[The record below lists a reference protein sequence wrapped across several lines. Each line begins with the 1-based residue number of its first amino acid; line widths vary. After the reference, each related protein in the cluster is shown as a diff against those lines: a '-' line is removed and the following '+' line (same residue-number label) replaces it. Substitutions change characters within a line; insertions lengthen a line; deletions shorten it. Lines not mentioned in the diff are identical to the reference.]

1 MNRWQTKPDLSAL
14 KEKVGGLR
22 TVQQRIQEQAASLR
36 EQAAALRAAVEK
48 ARPQGEEKDGHVGT
62 P

>member
-36 EQAAALRAAVEK
+36 EQAAVLRAAVEK
-48 ARPQGEEKDGHVGT
+48 AKQREEAADGHVGT